1 MDLLVSRSQELIYTI
16 DVPANAV
23 LNVSMSGGTGD
34 ADLYVNF
41 GSPSSTSSYQC
52 RPYKNGN
59 NESCEITAP
68 QAGTWYIDLQ
78 GYSAASGV
86 TLTITAN

>member
-1 MDLLVSRSQELIYTI
+1 RFTQNLDAEYSSLDI
-16 DVPANAV
+16 
-23 LNVSMSGGTGD
+23 SMAGGSGD

-41 GSPSSTSSYQC
+41 GSASSTSSYEC

-59 NESCEITAP
+59 VETCTIENP

-78 GYSAASGV
+78 GYSAASGI
-86 TLTITAN
+86 TLSISAN